1 MRFYYFLASKLWRK
15 PFLAWTQSYG
25 PFSTPLTRFLAK
37 LDLGSQPLVFCRG
50 EDCRAAVK
58 GLLPQKSAE
67 SFPDVAVALDYS
79 REWGEKYIHS
89 KFGKVDFQRLITVSP
104 SAVIHSK
111 TSTSTGGSTHV
122 IQVANLCRYLIERG
136 YYVLLVP
143 HTYRPNRHDPRICDY
158 GVATLVMKELH
169 NVDRI
174 GLVEDD
180 LSPIDLKS
188 MISTAHIHVGARYH
202 SIVAALSSG
211 VPCISLSWHPKYK
224 DLMRMYGVECFVYDS
239 VSTLPVTHLY
249 SLFEILEAKTDAV
262 RDQLKQKQSNILKQ
276 IKKNTLLFVDLLER
290 SL

>member
-1 MRFYYFLASKLWRK
+1 
-15 PFLAWTQSYG
+15 
-25 PFSTPLTRFLAK
+25 
-37 LDLGSQPLVFCRG
+37 
-50 EDCRAAVK
+50 
-58 GLLPQKSAE
+58 
-67 SFPDVAVALDYS
+67 
-79 REWGEKYIHS
+79 
-89 KFGKVDFQRLITVSP
+89 
-104 SAVIHSK
+104 
-111 TSTSTGGSTHV
+111 
-122 IQVANLCRYLIERG
+122 
-136 YYVLLVP
+136 VP